1 MPGAFSSTVDEGTL
15 DDDETDDNV
24 RSRDFV
30 QSLERG
36 LAIIRV
42 FNAEQPSMTVSEIA
56 QQVGLTRAAVRR
68 FLLTLGELGYVYARN
83 NRFELTPRVLEL
95 GYAYLSALSFPD
107 IALPRLEQLVAETG
121 EASEGSILYG
131 GDVVYVVRV
140 PGPALM
146 TISVNIGARRPAYAT
161 AMGRALL
168 ANLPSADLDTYLD
181 TYTLIPVLPRTITDV
196 DALRAELN
204 RVREDGYAL
213 VNQELEEG
221 LIAIA
226 VPVRDRTGRVR
237 AAINLST
244 HVGRKSVKEMRA
256 LVPAVRAAAA
266 DIEVGLR
273 NSLSWPD

>member
-1 MPGAFSSTVDEGTL
+1 
-15 DDDETDDNV
+15 
-24 RSRDFV
+24 
-30 QSLERG
+30 
-36 LAIIRV
+36 
-42 FNAEQPSMTVSEIA
+42 
-56 QQVGLTRAAVRR
+56 
-68 FLLTLGELGYVYARN
+68 
-83 NRFELTPRVLEL
+83 
-95 GYAYLSALSFPD
+95 
-107 IALPRLEQLVAETG
+107 
-121 EASEGSILYG
+121 
-131 GDVVYVVRV
+131 
-140 PGPALM
+140 
-146 TISVNIGARRPAYAT
+146 
-161 AMGRALL
+161 
-168 ANLPSADLDTYLD
+168 
-181 TYTLIPVLPRTITDV
+181 
-196 DALRAELN
+196 LRAELN